1 MEENMK
7 VGILGAG
14 RIAVILAETMNK
26 MPEVECYGVASR
38 DLEKAKAFA
47 KEHGFQHAFGSYE
60 GMLADE
66 EVELVYIA
74 TPHSHHYRHM
84 KMCLEAGKHVLCEK
98 SFTVNEK
105 QAKEIFR
112 IAEEKKLLV
121 TEAIWTRYMPSRKI
135 INDLLDEKV
144 VGDVRKMTANLNY
157 PLLDKERIVK
167 PELAG
172 GALLD
177 VGIYPLNFAYMHF
190 GDQVRE
196 IKSAAQITSAGID
209 GENGMILLY
218 EDGRMAVLNS
228 GIHGKS
234 DSEGVFYG
242 STGCM
247 VVENINNPENIKIYD
262 TERNLV
268 REIKVPEQISG
279 YEYEITETI
288 SCIKEGKIECPSMPH
303 TETLKMMRVM
313 DGLRADWKM
322 KYPDEIER
330 L

>member
-1 MEENMK
+1 MK

-14 RIAVILAETMNK
+14 RIAAVLAETMNK

-38 DLEKAKAFA
+38 DLQKAKTFA

-66 EVELVYIA
+66 NVELIYIA
-74 TPHSHHYRHM
+74 TPHSHHYGHI

-105 QAKEIFR
+105 QAAEVFR
-112 IAEEKKLLV
+112 IAREKNLLL

-135 INDLLDEKV
+135 INDLLDQKV
-144 VGDVRKMTANLNY
+144 IGDVQKMTANLNY

-190 GDQVRE
+190 GDHVKK
-196 IKSAAQITSAGID
+196 IISVAQMTDAGVD
-209 GENGMILLY
+209 EENAMILQY
-218 EDGRMAVLNS
+218 EDGRMAILNS

-234 DSEGVFYG
+234 DNEGVFYG

-247 VVENINNPENIKIYD
+247 VVENINNPENVKIYD
-262 TERNLV
+262 TDKNLI

-279 YEYEITETI
+279 YEYEIKETI
-288 SCIKEGKIECPSMPH
+288 SCIIEGKLECPSMPH
-303 TETLKMMRVM
+303 EETLKMMRVM
-313 DGLRADWKM
+313 DGLRADWGM
-322 KYPDEIER
+322 RYPEEIEG

>member
-1 MEENMK
+1 MK
-7 VGILGAG
+7 IGIMGAG

-38 DLEKAKAFA
+38 DLEKAKIFA

-60 GMLADE
+60 EMLADE
-66 EVELVYIA
+66 KVELIYIA

-84 KMCLEAGKHVLCEK
+84 KMCLDAGKHVLCEK

-105 QAKEIFR
+105 QAAEIFR
-112 IAEEKKLLV
+112 IAEDKKLLV
-121 TEAIWTRYMPSRKI
+121 TEAIWTRYMPSRKM

-190 GDQVRE
+190 GENVE
-196 IKSAAQITSAGID
+196 KIVSAAQMTSAGVD
-209 GENGMILLY
+209 GENGMSLLY
-218 EDGRMAVLNS
+218 EDGRIAVLNS

-247 VVENINNPENIKIYD
+247 VVENINNPESIKIYD
-262 TERNLV
+262 TDRNLI

-288 SCIKEGKIECPSMPH
+288 SCIEEGKLECPSMPH
-303 TETLKMMRVM
+303 EETLRMMRIM
-313 DGLRADWKM
+313 DELRFDWGM
-322 KYPDEIER
+322 KYPDEIEK

>member
-1 MEENMK
+1 MK
-7 VGILGAG
+7 IGILGAG
-14 RIAVILAETMNK
+14 SIAGTLAETMNK
-26 MPEVECYGVASR
+26 MPEVDCYGVASR

-47 KEHGFQHAFGSYE
+47 KEHGFAHAFGSYE
-60 GMLADE
+60 GMLADDE
-66 EVELVYIA
+66 IELVYIA
-74 TPHSHHYRHM
+74 TPHSHHYQHM
-84 KMCLEAGKHVLCEK
+84 KMCLDAGKHVLCEK
-98 SFTVNEK
+98 SFTVNAA
-105 QAKEIFR
+105 QAEEIFR
-112 IAEEKKLLV
+112 IAEDKKLLV
-121 TEAIWTRYMPSRKI
+121 TEAIWTRYMPSRKM
-135 INDLLDEKV
+135 INDLLDERV
-144 VGDVRKMTANLNY
+144 IGDVKKLTANLNY

-196 IKSAAQITSAGID
+196 IKSAVQLTSAGVD

-234 DSEGVFYG
+234 DSDGVFYG

-247 VVENINNPENIKIYD
+247 VVENINNPEAIKIYD
-262 TERNLV
+262 TDRNLV
-268 REIKVPEQISG
+268 REIMVPEQISG

-288 SCIKEGKIECPSMPH
+288 SCIKEGKLECPSMPH
-303 TETLKMMRVM
+303 EETLKMMRVM
-313 DGLRADWKM
+313 DELRTDWGM
-322 KYPDEIER
+322 KYPDEIEK

>member
-1 MEENMK
+1 MK
-7 VGILGAG
+7 IGILGAG

-66 EVELVYIA
+66 EVELIYIA

-84 KMCLEAGKHVLCEK
+84 KMCLDAGKHILCEK

-105 QAKEIFR
+105 QAEEIFR
-112 IAEEKKLLV
+112 IAKEKKLLV

-135 INDLLDEKV
+135 INDLLDEKI

-190 GDQVRE
+190 GDKVDR
-196 IKSAAQITSAGID
+196 IVSAAQMTEAGVD

-242 STGCM
+242 TTGCM
-247 VVENINNPENIKIYD
+247 VVENINNPESIKIYNTD
-262 TERNLV
+262 RMLI

-288 SCIKEGKIECPSMPH
+288 SCIKEGKLECPSMPH

-313 DGLRADWKM
+313 DNLRADWKM
-322 KYPDEIER
+322 KYPDEIEE

>member
-1 MEENMK
+1 MGRFMK

-14 RIAVILAETMNK
+14 RIAATLAETMNK

-38 DLEKAKAFA
+38 NLEKAEVFA
-47 KEHGFQHAFGSYE
+47 KDHGFQHAFGSYE
-60 GMLADE
+60 DMLADQ
-66 EVELVYIA
+66 EVKLIYIA
-74 TPHSHHYRHM
+74 TPHSHHYQHI
-84 KMCLEAGKHVLCEK
+84 KMCLNAGKHVLCEK

-105 QAKEIFR
+105 QAAEVLRMAKE
-112 IAEEKKLLV
+112 KNLLL

-135 INDLLDEKV
+135 IDDLLAEKV

-157 PLLDKERIVK
+157 PLLEKERIVK

-190 GDQVRE
+190 GDGVKE
-196 IKSAAQITSAGID
+196 IHSAAQMTDAGVD
-209 GENGMILLY
+209 GENGMLLLY
-218 EDGRMAVLNS
+218 DDGRMAVLNS

-234 DSEGVFYG
+234 DSQGVFYG
-242 STGCM
+242 SKGCM
-247 VVENINNPENIKIYD
+247 IVENINNPEAIKIYD
-262 TERNLV
+262 TEANLV

-279 YEYEITETI
+279 YEYEILETI
-288 SCIKEGKIECPSMPH
+288 FCIEEGKSECPSMPH
-303 TETLKMMRVM
+303 AETLKMMRVM
-313 DGLRADWKM
+313 DELRASWGM
-322 KYPDEIER
+322 KYPEEIEK